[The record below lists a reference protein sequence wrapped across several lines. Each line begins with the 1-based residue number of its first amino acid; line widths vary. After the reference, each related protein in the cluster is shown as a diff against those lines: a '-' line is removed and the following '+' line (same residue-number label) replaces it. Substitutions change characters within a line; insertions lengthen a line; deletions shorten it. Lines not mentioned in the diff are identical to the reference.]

1 MINLTQMETNKLLQ
15 QQKKVSIDEKMIE
28 FFVIINIYFESIW
41 IFIHI

>member
-28 FFVIINIYFESIW
+28 FFVIINIYFESI
-41 IFIHI
+41 